1 MEQIKVWTK
10 QHKNVLEE
18 LKKTGRYTAKQQYIA
33 MDMQE
38 HADLVLEAYDWL
50 VKHGPDAGNRPPD
63 ADYPVWVSFQS
74 EATMLPS
81 EGTVILELELDPAI
95 ITPVNIE
102 KWGTILNYSYI
113 PKYPQDAKRHRAL
126 LEEYGVSDAKA
137 YMSQFY
143 PEIKREIVDSWERL
157 FDDSIILG
165 NKAKYGTIW
174 EVKWEWVTSVAQ
186 YGSTPVKPT
195 RC

>member
-18 LKKTGRYTAKQQYIA
+18 LKKTGATPPNSSTSPWICRSMRIWFWRLTTGWSSMGRTRAT
-33 MDMQE
+33 
-38 HADLVLEAYDWL
+38 
-50 VKHGPDAGNRPPD
+50 GPPD

-113 PKYPQDAKRHRAL
+113 PKDPQDAKRHRAAPG
-126 LEEYGVSDAKA
+126 GVRGQRRQSLHVPVLPGDQAGDCG
-137 YMSQFY
+137 Q
-143 PEIKREIVDSWERL
+143 
-157 FDDSIILG
+157 LG
-165 NKAKYGTIW
+165 TA
-174 EVKWEWVTSVAQ
+174 V
-186 YGSTPVKPT
+186 
-195 RC
+195 

>member
-18 LKKTGRYTAKQQYIA
+18 LKKTGRYTAKRQYIA

-81 EGTVILELELDPAI
+81 EGTVKMCIRD
-95 ITPVNIE
+95 
-102 KWGTILNYSYI
+102 SS
-113 PKYPQDAKRHRAL
+113 RAL
-126 LEEYGVSDAKA
+126 AAKNTA
-137 YMSQFY
+137 RMGSHQGFWYRS
-143 PEIKREIVDSWERL
+143 PS
-157 FDDSIILG
+157 LG
-165 NKAKYGTIW
+165 GL
-174 EVKWEWVTSVAQ
+174 
-186 YGSTPVKPT
+186 
-195 RC
+195 